1 MSGTGRPLRFL
12 VLVIG
17 AWIALRTWQLWPD
30 RPPVRALRHVAWRI
44 VKRREPPV
52 AVTVAARTS
61 PIAPSPLPGRRAII
75 SRRKSI
81 TSPVALSAPGA
92 LPTAARKEPVRP
104 PTVQVDAMPSAF
116 PITMAATSRRWSAS
130 GWAMVRGSGA
140 GGGVAT
146 PQLGGAQA
154 GIRVARAI
162 TADGRVAIA
171 ARIAAAL
178 DTRQQ
183 EAAIGLEWRPTAL
196 PVRLVAERRFGLAN
210 QRGGSG
216 LGLVGGVSDRP
227 LPAGFR
233 LDGYAQAGAVLRD
246 DLEGYA
252 DGAARA
258 THPVMRTGGGT
269 TLAIG
274 LGLWGGAQRDARRL
288 DVGPA
293 ATIDLPLGGA
303 PHLRVALE
311 WRQRVAG
318 AARPG
323 SGPALS
329 IGADY

>member
-75 SRRKSI
+75 SRGRS
-81 TSPVALSAPGA
+81 TAPAVALSAPMA
-92 LPTAARKEPVRP
+92 LPAAARKEPAQP
-104 PTVQVDAMPSAF
+104 PTVQVDAIPPAI

-183 EAAIGLEWRPTAL
+183 EAAIGIEWRPTAL
-196 PVRLVAERRFGLAN
+196 SVRLVAERRFGLAN

-216 LGLVGGVSDRP
+216 LGLVGGVSDCP

-258 THPVMRTGGGT
+258 THPVVRTDGGT
-269 TLAIG
+269 ILAIG
-274 LGLWGGAQRDARRL
+274 LGLWGGAQRNARRL

-293 ATIDLPLGGA
+293 ATIDLSLGGA

>member
-1 MSGTGRPLRFL
+1 VSGTGRPLRFL
-12 VLVIG
+12 VVVIG

-30 RPPVRALRHVAWRI
+30 RPPVRAVRHVGWRI
-44 VKRREPPV
+44 VKTREPPV
-52 AVTVAARTS
+52 VVADAPRT
-61 PIAPSPLPGRRAII
+61 PPMVPSPQPGKRAIM
-75 SRRKSI
+75 SRGRS
-81 TSPVALSAPGA
+81 TALPDALSAPVA
-92 LPTAARKEPVRP
+92 MPMAARMDPARP
-104 PTVQVDAMPSAF
+104 PAVQIDAMPLAI
-116 PITMAATSRRWSAS
+116 PITPAATPRRWSAS

-162 TADGRVAIA
+162 TADGRVAIV
-171 ARIAAAL
+171 ARIAVAL

-183 EAAIGLEWRPTAL
+183 EAAIGIEWRSTAL
-196 PVRLVAERRFGLAN
+196 PVRLVAERRIGLAD
-210 QRGGSG
+210 QRGGSA
-216 LGLVGGVSDRP
+216 LGLIGGVSDRP

-233 LDGYAQAGAVLRD
+233 LDGYAQAGAVLRN

-258 THPVMRTGGGT
+258 TRRVVRTGGGT
-269 TLAIG
+269 TFAIG
-274 LGLWGGAQRDARRL
+274 LGLWGGAQRDACRL

-293 ATIDLPLGGA
+293 ATIDLPLGDA